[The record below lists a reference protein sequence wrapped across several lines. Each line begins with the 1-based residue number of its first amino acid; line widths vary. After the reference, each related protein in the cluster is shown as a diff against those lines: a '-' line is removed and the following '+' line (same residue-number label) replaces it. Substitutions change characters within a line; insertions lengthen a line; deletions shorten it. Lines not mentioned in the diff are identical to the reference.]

1 MKIEFELWHLV
12 TLLVMFLGATAAAGK
27 LFLGQLQRHLDDR
40 FQAQDEARKAN
51 HTAVSARLDAIEST
65 SREEANQW
73 QRVERELMSMKAEM
87 PLNYVR
93 REDYIRGQSVIEAK
107 LDGLATKL
115 ENAVLRM
122 AVTVTSK
129 RSEHDPAN

>member
-1 MKIEFELWHLV
+1 MKIEFEVWQLV
-12 TLLVMFLGATAAAGK
+12 TLMVMFMGCVAGTAK
-27 LFLGQLQRHLDDR
+27 LFMVQLQRHLDDR
-40 FQAQDEARKAN
+40 FKAQDEARKTN
-51 HTAVSARLDAIEST
+51 HTAVSDRLDSIERS

-73 QRVERELMSMKAEM
+73 QRVERELMSLKAEM

-115 ENAVLRM
+115 ENAQLRM
-122 AVTVTSK
+122 TLNGVHHA
-129 RSEHDPAN
+129 PN